1 MLISPTINNVHGR
14 LVSITGTDPAAN
26 VEIIETAPDRRR
38 WLIHNLTFTLIT
50 DGNPANRS
58 VRITVDDGTN
68 DLFSFAVDKIQSA
81 SKSYVYCF
89 ANIYVSETFI
99 NFTLFHPFPVLSL
112 FPGCRIRTTTTNRQV
127 GDDYSAPQALIEEW
141 IDP

>member
-14 LVSITGTDPAAN
+14 LISITGTDPAPN
-26 VEIIETAPDRRR
+26 VEIIETVPDRHR
-38 WLIHNLTFTLIT
+38 WLIHNLTFTLVT
-50 DGNPANRS
+50 DENLVSRY

-68 DLFSFAVDKIQSA
+68 DLFSFVVDKAQSA
-81 SKSYVYCF
+81 SKTYVYCF

-99 NFTLFHPFPVLSL
+99 NFTLFHPFPVLTL
-112 FPGCRIRTTTTNRQV
+112 FPGCRIRTITTNRQV
-127 GDDYSAPQALIEEW
+127 GDNYSAPQALIEEW